1 MVIHDGTTPAIIE
14 YASVATADYLGDFSA
29 AIVGSNLLLKVTM
42 SSATSA
48 SIKVVRY
55 GISV

>member
-29 AIVGSNLLLKVTM
+29 AISGSNLLLKVSM

-48 SIKVVRY
+48 TVKVVRY